1 MTEDS
6 FNLGVMY
13 AAKQYGLTSQQVMS
27 KKAANKI
34 LDTSIEKQQLYS
46 QAGISILK
54 QAGLQDSIECKVLE
68 KCASFPRLLN
78 KTTYDLLVK
87 PVETVLTKRAL
98 FSGKDAASTILG
110 MSSEAASAVLLS
122 ALTLGGIG
130 GAGIWGIRK
139 ATADEE
145 AETSAKFQQALKYK
159 QIAREIQDEM
169 RLQRKQDK
177 TSNINSS
184 NQVVNTSH
192 TTNTAQ
198 DYQF

>member
-78 KTTYDLLVK
+78 KTAYDLLVK

>member
-6 FNLGVMY
+6 FNLGVIY
-13 AAKQYGLTSQQVMS
+13 AASQYGLTKGQVMA

-46 QAGISILK
+46 KAGIDILK
-54 QAGLQDSIECKVLE
+54 QAGMQDTIECKVLE

-78 KTTYDLLVK
+78 KTTYNLLVK
-87 PVETVLTKRAL
+87 PVETVLIKRA
-98 FSGKDAASTILG
+98 FSGKDAAGTILG
-110 MSSEAASAVLLS
+110 MSSEAASAILLS

-130 GAGIWGIRK
+130 GAGVWGIRK

-184 NQVVNTSH
+184 NQVVNISH
-192 TTNTAQ
+192 TANTAQ

>member
-6 FNLGVMY
+6 FNLGVIY
-13 AAKQYGLTSQQVMS
+13 AASQYGLTKGQVMA

-46 QAGISILK
+46 KAGVDILK
-54 QAGLQDSIECKVLE
+54 QAGMQDTIECKVLE

-78 KTTYDLLVK
+78 KTAYKLLVK
-87 PVETVLTKRAL
+87 PVETAL
-98 FSGKDAASTILG
+98 IKSAITGKDAAGTILG
-110 MSSEAASAVLLS
+110 MSSEAASAILLS

-177 TSNINSS
+177 TSNINSR

-192 TTNTAQ
+192 TANTAQ

>member
-6 FNLGVMY
+6 FNLGVIY
-13 AAKQYGLTSQQVMS
+13 AASQYGLTKGQVMA

-46 QAGISILK
+46 KAGVDILK
-54 QAGLQDSIECKVLE
+54 QAGMQDTLECKVLE

-78 KTTYDLLVK
+78 KTSYNLLVK
-87 PVETVLTKRAL
+87 PVETVLIKRA
-98 FSGKDAASTILG
+98 FSGREAASTILG
-110 MSSEAASAVLLS
+110 MSSDAASAVLLS

-177 TSNINSS
+177 TSNINSD

>member
-78 KTTYDLLVK
+78 KTAYNLLVK
-87 PVETVLTKRAL
+87 PVETVLIKRA
-98 FSGKDAASTILG
+98 FSGKDAAGTILG
-110 MSSEAASAVLLS
+110 MSSEAASAVLLT

-177 TSNINSS
+177 TSNIN
-184 NQVVNTSH
+184 NNKQVVNTSH
-192 TTNTAQ
+192 TANTAQ